1 MKKFKKGILSMH
13 KSINSSKYGKVKLS
27 KPAPDPKKKYN
38 LYSDGWRKRV

>member
-1 MKKFKKGILSMH
+1 MKKAKKTLRALH

-27 KPAPDPKKKYN
+27 KPAPDPKSKYS